1 MKTWIKKNG
10 ILTLLMIALIASSF
24 YSYTTY
30 KPLPESIYDEV
41 TLQVDPDYQIKTTKA
56 SILWPENTIL
66 DQGNKA
72 YFYAVEPMVHY
83 TPSLTLI
90 GANSAGLNGTAQIT
104 LTIQAVNDKQEVYWT
119 TVYLQNPSENFQIT
133 AGNQSIDLGSVDI
146 KISEITAIIDSISSE
161 LNFTNAI
168 FQLIVNVQVQY
179 TGKVNNVSLNNT
191 LNSPLVLSFDGVGFN
206 VPKTSD
212 SITKISLSVNP
223 VGTSYN
229 LVQEIQT
236 TPLPFGLVS
245 LSVLSLLIIVYLRNR
260 SVSEN
265 KRQHRKYKEWI
276 TDGSVSTKDHI
287 NINVNTLEGLVDLAI
302 DLDKRVIYD
311 ADKEKY
317 HVLEETLIYTFDPQR
332 KKNRSKGEKKLLGK
346 ILLESNAILPE
357 QLEVGLL
364 YQQKFDRQLG
374 ISLMELGFIDET
386 TLYSTLAAQANIRFL
401 HLDSSS
407 LMIDEELLK
416 KFTLNRAR
424 ALEALPLGLKKD
436 GKLVV
441 VCANPSRKGI
451 AEACAEVYKVEVELV
466 VTLPSTIYQT
476 IEHLSKVEKERLNPQ
491 KEASLSQQNLNKD
504 EQDAFLK
511 NYVLGNIDLELLLKG
526 CGLVGD
532 QILDNVP
539 DKDLLMQS
547 LVNNHFI
554 SSQTA
559 HILNGIK
566 AAVLKMNRS
575 DLEMLDCPK
584 LEDVLIKSN
593 YLTQKDFDWARR
605 ESIREGVGIEKILL
619 SNYLVSQDS
628 LNDVKSLL
636 DKLSLLLK
644 SE

>member
-1 MKTWIKKNG
+1 
-10 ILTLLMIALIASSF
+10 
-24 YSYTTY
+24 
-30 KPLPESIYDEV
+30 
-41 TLQVDPDYQIKTTKA
+41 
-56 SILWPENTIL
+56 
-66 DQGNKA
+66 
-72 YFYAVEPMVHY
+72 
-83 TPSLTLI
+83 
-90 GANSAGLNGTAQIT
+90 
-104 LTIQAVNDKQEVYWT
+104 
-119 TVYLQNPSENFQIT
+119 
-133 AGNQSIDLGSVDI
+133 
-146 KISEITAIIDSISSE
+146 
-161 LNFTNAI
+161 
-168 FQLIVNVQVQY
+168 LIVNVQVQY
-179 TGKVNNVSLNNT
+179 IGKVNNVSLNNT
-191 LNSPLVLSFDGVGFN
+191 LNSPLALSFDGVSFN

-212 SITKISLSVNP
+212 SITKITLSVNP

-229 LVQEIQT
+229 LVQQIQT
-236 TPLPFGLVS
+236 NPLPFGLV
-245 LSVLSLLIIVYLRNR
+245 VLSLFSLLIVVYLQSR

-332 KKNRSKGEKKLLGK
+332 KKNSSKGEKKLLGK
-346 ILLESNAILPE
+346 ILLESNVILPE

-386 TLYSTLAAQANIRFL
+386 TLYSTLAAQSNIRFL
-401 HLDSSS
+401 HLDPSS

-451 AEACAEVYKVEVELV
+451 AEALAEVYKVEIELV
-466 VTLPSTIYQT
+466 ATLPSTIYQT
-476 IEHLSKVEKERLNPQ
+476 IEHLTQNEKSRLNLKPGE
-491 KEASLSQQNLNKD
+491 KDESKQNLSKD
-504 EQDAFLK
+504 EQENFLK
-511 NYVLGNIDLELLLKG
+511 NYVLGNIDLEQILKG
-526 CGLVGD
+526 FGLVGD
-532 QILDNVP
+532 QTLANVP
-539 DKDLLMQS
+539 DKELLLQS
-547 LVNNHFI
+547 LVNSHFI

-566 AAVLKMNRS
+566 AAVLKMNRA
-575 DLEMLDCPK
+575 DLEMHDLPK
-584 LEDVLIKSN
+584 LEDVLIKAN

-605 ESIREGVGIEKILL
+605 ESIREGVGMEKILL
-619 SNYLVSQDS
+619 SNYLISQDS